1 MDAGKTKTMI
11 LKTITMIA
19 PVMNLV
25 APVDI
30 MMIQLITTTASPAL
44 IQHLKSTQFMLM
56 EVEIVKRLM
65 DATTPKMIQ
74 SVHANVTKLVAPA
87 DIILAQL
94 CTTTASPALIKQIS
108 IMNYGL
114 MELELVKAVQW
125 HLYSTWLHLFGSS
138 FRCGGT
144 HEWN

>member
-1 MDAGKTKTMI
+1 MVDATKTKEMNI
-11 LKTITMIA
+11 QSLIA
-19 PVMNLV
+19 LVMNLV

-30 MMIQLITTTASPAL
+30 IGIQLGATTVSPAL

-87 DIILAQL
+87 DIILPQL
-94 CTTTASPALIKQIS
+94 CTTTASPALIKQLS

-114 MELELVKAVQW
+114 MEVELVKAVQW

>member
-1 MDAGKTKTMI
+1 
-11 LKTITMIA
+11 
-19 PVMNLV
+19 
-25 APVDI
+25 
-30 MMIQLITTTASPAL
+30 
-44 IQHLKSTQFMLM
+44 MLM